1 MQPLKGITVLD
12 ITTMLN
18 GPFCTMLLCEMGANV
33 IKIEPPDGDPW
44 RVMGAGFAG
53 VNRGK
58 RSIIVDLKK
67 EEGKKIAHE
76 LVAKADILVEN
87 ARWGVLHRLGMDYET
102 VEKIRPDIIYL
113 SILGYGPT
121 GPLSSLPGYDPLL
134 QSRSGQSV
142 AQGGLGK
149 PPVFHA
155 VAINDMAG
163 PMLGAYGVALAL
175 LARKK
180 TGKGQNVKTSLANA
194 AAAMQAHHFMD
205 YGGVE
210 YQDKGD
216 IDLLGLNAT
225 HRHYRTKDG
234 KWLFVLC
241 PNEGHWQHLCGELG
255 LTELITDHRFE
266 TADARLKNDDAL
278 IEILTGAFV
287 AKNLAEWMAILPQV
301 EVPVATGNLYPE
313 SEKDAHLQENAI
325 FDEREHPEF
334 GQVMQVGIMP
344 RFSEISTVIQRHAPS
359 FGEHTEEVLL
369 EMGYSAGQI
378 SEWIESGVVRLQP
391 EPVEE

>member
-1 MQPLKGITVLD
+1 MQPLKGTTVLD

-18 GPFCTMLLCEMGANV
+18 GPFCSMLLGEMGANV

-67 EEGKKIAHE
+67 EAGKQIVHE
-76 LVAKADILVEN
+76 MVAKADILVEN

-102 VEKIRPDIIYL
+102 VEKIKPDIIYL

-121 GPLSSLPGYDPLL
+121 GSLSSLSGYDPLL

-142 AQGGLGK
+142 SQGGLGK
-149 PPVFHA
+149 PPVFHV

-175 LARKK
+175 LAHKK
-180 TGKGQNVKTSLANA
+180 TGKGQNIMTSLANA
-194 AAAMQAHHFMD
+194 AVAMQAHQFMD
-205 YGGVE
+205 YEGVE
-210 YQDKGD
+210 YQDKGG
-216 IDLLGLNAT
+216 IDLLDHNAT
-225 HRHYRTKDG
+225 HRYYKTMDK
-234 KWLFVLC
+234 KWLLILC
-241 PNEGHWQHLCGELG
+241 PNAGHWQHLCGELG
-255 LTELITDHRFE
+255 LDELITDPRFK
-266 TADARLKNDDAL
+266 TAEDRLKNDDAL
-278 IEILTGAFV
+278 VEILASAF
-287 AKNLAEWMAILPQV
+287 ATRNIAEWMAVLPQAD
-301 EVPVATGNLYPE
+301 VPAATGNLFPE
-313 SEKDAHLQENAI
+313 SQKDAHFQENKI

-344 RFSEISTVIQRHAPS
+344 RFSEITPVIQCHAPS

-369 EMGYSAGQI
+369 EMGYPAAQI

-391 EPVEE
+391 EPIDE